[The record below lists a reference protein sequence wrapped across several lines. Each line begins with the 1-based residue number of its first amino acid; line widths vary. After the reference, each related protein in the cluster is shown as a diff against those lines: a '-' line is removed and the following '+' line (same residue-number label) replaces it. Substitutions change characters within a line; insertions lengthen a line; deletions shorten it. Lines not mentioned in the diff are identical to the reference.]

1 MTVDGSEVEEHEQ
14 DDQESSAPPPIPP
27 PETEGPHPGEEEED
41 SVDGGNAE
49 GTFQSVAEE
58 QSSQT
63 QEVQFFPPI
72 LSGKIMESGI
82 T

>member
-27 PETEGPHPGEEEED
+27 PETEGPHPGGEED